1 MIKDGPR
8 LPGGR
13 YVGMETAPVK
23 PWPHQE
29 IVSRRLIRTW
39 PCSYLLCDE
48 VGLGKTIEAG
58 LAIRSLYL
66 SGLVRRVMVAPPAS
80 LTLQWQREMA
90 DKFFLPF
97 ARLRGG
103 SSFRHEYIFPDENTV
118 SSTKMY
124 KPDLSIVSTGLMTR
138 TERLEE
144 LMRADPF
151 DIVLVDEAHYA
162 RRKNPKDG
170 ERTVPRYG
178 RLYNTI
184 RDRLVPAG
192 RCLWMATATPMQLD
206 WIEVFDL
213 ISLTRRIAHF
223 QKDPTLTWAYYR
235 ILNKLI
241 HDQEPNRQE
250 WELMRCALNSVQR
263 YDPLLWEYLKSSVID
278 QRMKSTA
285 RLWLE
290 HSRIPRGMDRSIILR
305 LIFAAAPLSRVMLRH
320 TRPLLEIYRENGRLE
335 ANLARREILPVPSLV
350 LSGLEKEVYHALED
364 YCRALTRKLASNSR
378 DRKWR
383 TSLGFYLSFLRLRL
397 ASSTFAIR
405 ETIKRRLEKVR
416 ATLMHMDVQ
425 EVFDMDTESHDSI
438 FGYSEDFDENII
450 STLLKN
456 RTEEDLAWEAAR
468 LNRLLELMKDLSG
481 MPLKMKELLSVLQ
494 GRRCRNQGRI
504 RQTVVFTRFYD
515 TLSDIVSRLLAID
528 PSMRVGSYS
537 GKGGQYLNAQ
547 TKRLTGADRDDI
559 RHRFLRGEIDVL
571 VCTDAAAEGLNL
583 QTADLVINYD
593 LPWNPM
599 KVEQRIGR
607 IDRIGQTH
615 TSIYVLN
622 LCYVDSA
629 EQIVYDRL
637 LTRLSQTFGVV
648 GPQQIS
654 MLPVTE
660 EEFAELASGDLK
672 EDILFKRA
680 LRRIKEQQERSTNFD
695 IPARDLYEIYLRIKY
710 RHNEDPV
717 PVSLE
722 NIWDALKGSKYLQ
735 DQGVQLSPRY
745 PVLDMQESG
754 PIPKA
759 ACLTIDR
766 ELYEKG
772 APDLEGQLHFASYGD
787 PVFDGILEEFVGFD
801 LPKCVVRLEKQVPDT
816 KAVIV
821 AYAVQCINRQGESET
836 RFITRYSDLEN
847 IILDEETK
855 PDDKTLQDAA
865 RRLHQIMRSEF
876 DPTRSIESIIQD
888 NEQAGYSHDMLNLLV
903 ADCLMPD
910 VMFNLKDNFWHMV
923 RHMEGVIAEREA
935 LLVPKMPADMLSAVQ
950 DSLLFEIPVPKT
962 GDRVTPS
969 LPVVLVES
977 ALNRACRLAD
987 SMRENR
993 ADMTIEKVKNRIR
1006 AEINKHLIR

>member
-1 MIKDGPR
+1 
-8 LPGGR
+8 
-13 YVGMETAPVK
+13 
-23 PWPHQE
+23 
-29 IVSRRLIRTW
+29 
-39 PCSYLLCDE
+39 
-48 VGLGKTIEAG
+48 
-58 LAIRSLYL
+58 
-66 SGLVRRVMVAPPAS
+66 
-80 LTLQWQREMA
+80 
-90 DKFFLPF
+90 
-97 ARLRGG
+97 
-103 SSFRHEYIFPDENTV
+103 
-118 SSTKMY
+118 
-124 KPDLSIVSTGLMTR
+124 
-138 TERLEE
+138 
-144 LMRADPF
+144 
-151 DIVLVDEAHYA
+151 
-162 RRKNPKDG
+162 
-170 ERTVPRYG
+170 
-178 RLYNTI
+178 
-184 RDRLVPAG
+184 
-192 RCLWMATATPMQLD
+192 
-206 WIEVFDL
+206 
-213 ISLTRRIAHF
+213 
-223 QKDPTLTWAYYR
+223 
-235 ILNKLI
+235 
-241 HDQEPNRQE
+241 
-250 WELMRCALNSVQR
+250 
-263 YDPLLWEYLKSSVID
+263 
-278 QRMKSTA
+278 
-285 RLWLE
+285 
-290 HSRIPRGMDRSIILR
+290 
-305 LIFAAAPLSRVMLRH
+305 
-320 TRPLLEIYRENGRLE
+320 
-335 ANLARREILPVPSLV
+335 
-350 LSGLEKEVYHALED
+350 
-364 YCRALTRKLASNSR
+364 
-378 DRKWR
+378 
-383 TSLGFYLSFLRLRL
+383 
-397 ASSTFAIR
+397 
-405 ETIKRRLEKVR
+405 
-416 ATLMHMDVQ
+416 
-425 EVFDMDTESHDSI
+425 
-438 FGYSEDFDENII
+438 
-450 STLLKN
+450 
-456 RTEEDLAWEAAR
+456 
-468 LNRLLELMKDLSG
+468 
-481 MPLKMKELLSVLQ
+481 
-494 GRRCRNQGRI
+494 
-504 RQTVVFTRFYD
+504 
-515 TLSDIVSRLLAID
+515 
-528 PSMRVGSYS
+528 MRVGSYS

-876 DPTRSIESIIQD
+876 DPARSIESIIQD